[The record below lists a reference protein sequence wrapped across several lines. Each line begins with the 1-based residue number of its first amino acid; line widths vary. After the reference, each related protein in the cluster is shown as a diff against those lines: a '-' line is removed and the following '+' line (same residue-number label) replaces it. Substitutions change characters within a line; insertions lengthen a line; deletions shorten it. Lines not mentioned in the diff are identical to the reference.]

1 MTVIT
6 IKRKRIIKT
15 ILASEYTQEDFKKVF
30 DSYKEENG
38 YNISIRIIDDS
49 IIYNTHYTKDD
60 MYDKVLYINDFF
72 FKCKQF
78 GIENGFQMI
87 SGFSDNQSYRYSDEL
102 AYCKVLYEDSEF
114 NKCDMYFTAETEQVA
129 VIDATH
135 YVIKKIKE

>member
-1 MTVIT
+1 MQNNVSYSKFENTFQTVM
-6 IKRKRIIKT
+6 
-15 ILASEYTQEDFKKVF
+15 
-30 DSYKEENG
+30 
-38 YNISIRIIDDS
+38 NIETLNYLRIIDGS

-87 SGFSDNQSYRYSDEL
+87 SGLMDNQSYRNSDEL

-114 NKCDMYFTAETEQVA
+114 NKCDMYFMAETEQVA

-135 YVIKKIKE
+135 YVIKKLNPLSTRL